1 MLGAIWVAKNVCQGY
16 YCVAGFKK
24 TCEVFMTLKEVME
37 SARVL
42 TAREK
47 AFMAHCLISSLE
59 TKHDEDVDNAWKE
72 LADRRCDELLSGKI
86 SGMSWEEIKKQIR
99 P

>member
-1 MLGAIWVAKNVCQGY
+1 
-16 YCVAGFKK
+16 
-24 TCEVFMTLKEVME
+24 MTLKEVME

-47 AFMAHCLISSLE
+47 AFMAHCLISSLK

>member
-1 MLGAIWVAKNVCQGY
+1 LGVIWVAKNVCQGY
-16 YCVAGFKK
+16 SCVTGFKK
-24 TCEVFMTLKEVME
+24 TCGVFMTLKEVME
-37 SARVL
+37 SARAL
-42 TAREK
+42 TVREK

-86 SGMSWEEIKKQIR
+86 SGISWEEMKKQIR

>member
-1 MLGAIWVAKNVCQGY
+1 MDL
-16 YCVAGFKK
+16 KK
-24 TCEVFMTLKEVME
+24 TCGVFMTLKEVME

-47 AFMAHCLISSLE
+47 AFMAHCLISS
-59 TKHDEDVDNAWKE
+59 
-72 LADRRCDELLSGKI
+72 KI
-86 SGMSWEEIKKQIR
+86 SGISWEEMKKQIR